1 MNQLQN
7 ALWAEWQKNK
17 HTSFRWI
24 SVLAFALAPL
34 MGGLLMHLLKH
45 PAAPG
50 QASPLQVKAQM
61 LAFSADWPSYL
72 GLLSQSVGIGGVLLF
87 GFVAS
92 WLFGREY
99 AEGTAKD
106 LLALPTSRT
115 TILHA
120 KFIGYG
126 LWCVTLA
133 TFNFLFGLLIGALL
147 GLPGWTSATLHR
159 QGTHYAITTLLTV
172 ALGTPI
178 AWLALLGK
186 GYLAPLGWVAL
197 TLVLAQIM
205 AAIGLGTYFP
215 WAVPGLYSGAG
226 GAAPPP
232 LPAVSYL
239 LLALTSVAGYLATLF
254 YWNYVD
260 QTQ

>member
-1 MNQLQN
+1 MKQLQS

-34 MGGLLMHLLKH
+34 MGGLLMHLLRH

-61 LAFSADWPSYL
+61 LSFSADWPSYL
-72 GLLSQSVGIGGVLLF
+72 SLLTQSVGVGGVLLF

-115 TILHA
+115 TILQA
-120 KFIGYG
+120 KFISYG
-126 LWCVTLA
+126 LWCTGLA
-133 TFNFLFGLLIGALL
+133 TFNFLFGLLIGTLL
-147 GLPGWTSATLHR
+147 GLPGWTNATLQG
-159 QGTHYAITTLLTV
+159 QGTHYAVTTLLTI

-178 AWLALLGK
+178 AWLALISK

-205 AAIGLGTYFP
+205 AAIGLGAYFP

-226 GAAPPP
+226 GAMEPL
-232 LPAVSYL
+232 LPATSYL
-239 LLALTSVAGYLATLF
+239 LLVITSGAGYLATLF
-254 YWNYVD
+254 YWNYSD

>member
-1 MNQLQN
+1 
-7 ALWAEWQKNK
+7 
-17 HTSFRWI
+17 
-24 SVLAFALAPL
+24 
-34 MGGLLMHLLKH
+34 
-45 PAAPG
+45 
-50 QASPLQVKAQM
+50 
-61 LAFSADWPSYL
+61 
-72 GLLSQSVGIGGVLLF
+72 VLLF

-115 TILHA
+115 TILQA

-126 LWCVTLA
+126 LWCTGLA

-147 GLPGWTSATLHR
+147 GLPGWSSATL
-159 QGTHYAITTLLTV
+159 QGQATHYAVTTLLTI

-178 AWLALLGK
+178 AWLALIGK

-205 AAIGLGTYFP
+205 AALGLGAYFP

-226 GAAPPP
+226 GATRPL
-232 LPAVSYL
+232 LPAASYL
-239 LLALTSVAGYLATLF
+239 VLAFTSGAGYLATLF
-254 YWNYVD
+254 YWNYAD